1 MITIQTTV
9 HASLENAW
17 NAFTLPE
24 AITQWNFAGEEW
36 HCPHASNDLQVGG
49 VFSYRMETRDGSI
62 RFDFGGTYTEIIP
75 HQLIRYVLGD
85 ERKVE
90 ITFEKTENGILVTE
104 KFDPENQNPHEM
116 QQMGWQMILDRY
128 KTIAEC
134 WK

>member
-49 VFSYRMETRDGSI
+49 VFYYRMEARDGSMG
-62 RFDFGGTYTEIIP
+62 FDFGGTYTEIIP

-85 ERKVE
+85 ERTVE